1 MVSRLE
7 EELERIFEEEKSG
20 IIDLIIKKV
29 LDSNINQPGQQDA
42 QRDYKVRSKPP
53 ELTLGGHIICL
64 TFVDISRLVV
74 TERKFLSENVHS
86 EEVFQYAIYGARV
99 QQEEGHLY
107 IVRVSPPTPD
117 SFRWRKLFPVD
128 VEIIKRVNMEMP
140 CLGYRRIGDDNS
152 HYFIKEIK
160 PS

>member
-7 EELERIFEEEKSG
+7 KELEKIFEEEKSE
-20 IIDLIIKKV
+20 IIDLITKKV
-29 LDSNINQPGQQDA
+29 IDSNINHPDQQDT
-42 QRDYKVRSKPP
+42 QRHYKVRSEPP
-53 ELTLGGHIICL
+53 KLTLGRHILCL
-64 TFVDISRLVV
+64 TFVDIFKLVV
-74 TERKFLSENVHS
+74 TEGEYLGENVLP
-86 EEVFQYAIYGARV
+86 EKVFQYGIYGARV
-99 QQEEGHLY
+99 QQEEGY
-107 IVRVSPPTPD
+107 VYRVQVSPPTPD

-160 PS
+160 PP